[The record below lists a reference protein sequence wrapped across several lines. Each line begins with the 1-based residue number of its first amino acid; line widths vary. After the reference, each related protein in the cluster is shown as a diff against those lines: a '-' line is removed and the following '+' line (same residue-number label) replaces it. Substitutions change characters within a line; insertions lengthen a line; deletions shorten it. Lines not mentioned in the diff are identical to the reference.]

1 MRYGT
6 MSYLCFK
13 TAPHTNYKW
22 IICEFQNISFSE
34 DLVNLNIPRNKTL
47 KMNETSFKG
56 KKQGN
61 IPYSSLPNCVY
72 SFSLKQ
78 ISFLSY
84 DDELNTPH

>member
-1 MRYGT
+1 
-6 MSYLCFK
+6 
-13 TAPHTNYKW
+13 
-22 IICEFQNISFSE
+22 
-34 DLVNLNIPRNKTL
+34 
-47 KMNETSFKG
+47 MNETSFKG